1 MTWDT
6 ERFSEVDYSEAM
18 KISPGPGI
26 YQTSLTKTNTETLR
40 TPEGEKKSCTPKY
53 KSKTFGTQ
61 SKITKK
67 QKTKRSDIGQQ
78 LYSRMSEITGR
89 AHQNIEKVVVN
100 MLHVFMK
107 VEKNYERKNG
117 RLKEK
122 LLGVNSAVSTL

>member
-1 MTWDT
+1 
-6 ERFSEVDYSEAM
+6 
-18 KISPGPGI
+18 
-26 YQTSLTKTNTETLR
+26 
-40 TPEGEKKSCTPKY
+40 
-53 KSKTFGTQ
+53 
-61 SKITKK
+61 
-67 QKTKRSDIGQQ
+67 
-78 LYSRMSEITGR
+78 MSEITGR

>member
-1 MTWDT
+1 M
-6 ERFSEVDYSEAM
+6 
-18 KISPGPGI
+18 
-26 YQTSLTKTNTETLR
+26 R

-67 QKTKRSDIGQQ
+67 QKTKRSDIDQQ
-78 LYSRMSEITGR
+78 LHSRMSEITGR